1 MENRRLKRVARLLE
15 REISVLL
22 AELQDLPARDFITV
36 TAVEVSKDLR
46 HARIFYSL
54 LTDREEDWK
63 LVARVLSRHKK
74 QLRHEL
80 AQRIVLKYHP
90 EIRFI
95 PDPTIARA
103 SRIEELLKEI
113 HESDDGGTT

>member
-15 REISVLL
+15 REVSVLIS
-22 AELQDLPARDFITV
+22 ELQDLPSRDIITI

-46 HARIFYSL
+46 YAKIYYSL
-54 LTDREEDWK
+54 LTNHEEDWK
-63 LVARVLSRHKK
+63 LVAKVLSGHRK

-95 PDPTIARA
+95 PDPTVARA
-103 SRIEELLKEI
+103 SRIEELLKQI

>member
-1 MENRRLKRVARLLE
+1 MENRRLKRVARLIE

-22 AELQDLPARDFITV
+22 AGLQDLPAGNIVSV

-46 HARIFYSL
+46 YAKIFYSL
-54 LTDREEDWK
+54 LMDREDDWK
-63 LVARVLSRHKK
+63 LVAKVLSRHRKE
-74 QLRHEL
+74 LRHEL

-90 EIRFI
+90 DIRFI

>member
-15 REISVLL
+15 REVSLLL
-22 AELQDLPARDFITV
+22 AGLQDLPERDIVTV
-36 TAVEVSKDLR
+36 TAVDVSKDLR
-46 HARIFYSL
+46 HAKIYYSL
-54 LTDREEDWK
+54 LTDREEDWQ
-63 LVARVLSRHKK
+63 LVAKVLSRHKK
-74 QLRHEL
+74 ELRHEL

-103 SRIEELLKEI
+103 SRIEELLREI

>member
-15 REISVLL
+15 REVSILL

-36 TAVEVSKDLR
+36 TAVEISKDLR
-46 HARIFYSL
+46 HAKIFYSL
-54 LTDREEDWK
+54 LTDSEEDWN

-103 SRIEELLKEI
+103 SRIEELLRDI
-113 HESDDGGTT
+113 HQSDDGGTT